1 MQFITFKKSMLSIAL
16 TLFCTASFAQTK
28 VTLDK
33 AGDLSK
39 KIKPAEKFTITSLI
53 VSGSINSDDVRFLRE
68 MAGRDM
74 DGNETDG
81 KLSSLDLSDAKIV
94 TGGGNYYKVKRGF
107 SSFRYYNIK
116 ENDVIDLYMFYN
128 CKSLTT
134 LKLPKTVKKIELYAM
149 QYCKSL
155 QKCTLPENLSEI
167 NDKAFANTNLS
178 EVTFPASLT
187 SIKSKVFY
195 ECSNLKT
202 LRFTSPSVPT
212 FGQDIFEN
220 CSKLEKVYVPK
231 ASLNDYKDKL
241 NLTQKVEFIGEDPN
255 TAGINSLATSKDA
268 VEVERYNAKGQRIN
282 HPVKGMNIIKLSNGK
297 VVKRIER

>member
-94 TGGGNYYKVKRGF
+94 KGGGNYIKVKIGL
-107 SSFRYYNIK
+107 SFRFYNIT
-116 ENDVIDLYMFYN
+116 ENDVVGFYMFYN
-128 CKSLTT
+128 CRSLTS
-134 LKLPKTVKKIELYAM
+134 LKLPKTVKKIEQYAM

-212 FGQDIFEN
+212 FGQDIFED
-220 CSKLEKVYVPK
+220 CSKLEKIYVPK
-231 ASLNDYKDKL
+231 ASLNDYKEKL
-241 NLTQKVEFIGEDPN
+241 NLTQKVQFIGEDPK

>member
-81 KLSSLDLSDAKIV
+81 KLTSLDLSNAKIV
-94 TGGGNYYKVKRGF
+94 MGGGNYIKVKIGL
-107 SSFRYYNIK
+107 SFRFYNIK
-116 ENDVIDLYMFYN
+116 ENDVVDLYMFYN
-128 CKSLTT
+128 CRSLTS
-134 LKLPKTVKKIELYAM
+134 LKLPKTVKRIELYAM

-155 QKCTLPENLSEI
+155 QKCTLPESLSEI

-212 FGQDIFEN
+212 FGQDVFED

-241 NLTQKVEFIGEDPN
+241 NLTQKVEFIGEDPK

>member
-1 MQFITFKKSMLSIAL
+1 
-16 TLFCTASFAQTK
+16 
-28 VTLDK
+28 
-33 AGDLSK
+33 
-39 KIKPAEKFTITSLI
+39 
-53 VSGSINSDDVRFLRE
+53 
-68 MAGRDM
+68 MAGRDI
-74 DGNETDG
+74 DGKETKG

-94 TGGGNYYKVKRGF
+94 TGGGNYIKVKRGL
-107 SSFRYYNIK
+107 SFVSHNITG
-116 ENDVIDLYMFYN
+116 NDVIGFYMFYN
-128 CKSLTT
+128 CRSLTS
-134 LKLPKTVKKIELYAM
+134 LKLPKTVKKIEQYAM

-187 SIKSKVFY
+187 SIKYKAFS
-195 ECSNLKT
+195 ECSDLKT

-212 FGQDIFEN
+212 FNENAFED

-241 NLTQKVEFIGEDPN
+241 NLTQKVEFIGEDPK

>member
-16 TLFCTASFAQTK
+16 TLFCTASFAQTM

-39 KIKPAEKFTITSLI
+39 KIKDTEKFTITSLI
-53 VSGSINSDDVRFLRE
+53 VSGSINSKDVLFLRE

-74 DGNETDG
+74 EGNETDG
-81 KLSSLDLSDAKIV
+81 KLASLDLSNAKIV
-94 TGGGNYYKVKRGF
+94 TGGGNYYKVKRGL
-107 SSFRYYNIK
+107 SFRFYNIV
-116 ENDVIDLYMFYN
+116 ENDVVGNYMFYN
-128 CKSLTT
+128 CRSLTS
-134 LKLPKTVKKIELYAM
+134 LKLPKTVKKIEQNAFYNC
-149 QYCKSL
+149 QSL
-155 QKCTLPENLSEI
+155 KECTLPESLSEI
-167 NDKAFANTNLS
+167 NDKAFAKTKLS

-187 SIKSKVFY
+187 NIKYEAFS

-202 LRFTSPSVPT
+202 LRFTSLSVPT
-212 FGQDIFEN
+212 FGQDVFED

-231 ASLNDYKDKL
+231 ASLNDYKEKL
-241 NLTQKVEFIGEDPN
+241 KLKPTVQFIGEDPN

>member
-16 TLFCTASFAQTK
+16 TLFCTASFAQTV
-28 VTLDK
+28 VTLDN

-39 KIKPAEKFTITSLI
+39 KINETEKFTITSLT
-53 VSGSINSDDVRFLRE
+53 VSGPINSKDVLFQRE
-68 MAGRDM
+68 MAGRDI
-74 DGNETDG
+74 DGKETKG
-81 KLSSLDLSDAKIV
+81 KLSSLDLSNAKIV
-94 TGGGNYYKVKRGF
+94 TGGGNYYKVKRGL
-107 SSFRYYNIK
+107 SFMSHNITG
-116 ENDVIDLYMFYN
+116 NDVVGFYMFYN
-128 CKSLTT
+128 CRSLTS
-134 LKLPKTVKKIELYAM
+134 LKLPKTVKKIEQYAM

-155 QKCTLPENLSEI
+155 QKCTLPESLSEI
-167 NDKAFANTNLS
+167 NDQAFANTSLS

-187 SIKSKVFY
+187 SIKYKAFS

-202 LRFTSPSVPT
+202 LHFTSPSVPT
-212 FGQDIFEN
+212 FGQDAFEN

-241 NLTQKVEFIGEDPN
+241 NLTQKVEFIGEDPK

>member
-16 TLFCTASFAQTK
+16 TLFCTASFAQTM

-39 KIKPAEKFTITSLI
+39 KIKDTEKFTITSLI

-94 TGGGNYYKVKRGF
+94 KGGGNYIKVKRRMF
-107 SSFRYYNIK
+107 TRYYNIT
-116 ENDVIDLYMFYN
+116 ENDVVDLYMFYD
-128 CKSLTT
+128 CRSLTS
-134 LKLPKTVKKIELYAM
+134 LKLPKTVKRIELYAM

-155 QKCTLPENLSEI
+155 QKCTLPESLSEI

-187 SIKSKVFY
+187 SIKSKAFY

>member
-16 TLFCTASFAQTK
+16 TLFCTASFAQTM

-33 AGDLSK
+33 AGELSK

-74 DGNETDG
+74 DGYETDG

-94 TGGGNYYKVKRGF
+94 TGGGNYYKVKRGL
-107 SSFRYYNIK
+107 STKYYNIK
-116 ENDVIDLYMFYN
+116 ENDVVDSHMFYN
-128 CKSLTT
+128 CRSLTS
-134 LKLPKTVKKIELYAM
+134 LKLPKTVKKIEQYAM

-167 NDKAFANTNLS
+167 NDKAFANTSLS

-187 SIKSKVFY
+187 SIKYKAFS
-195 ECSNLKT
+195 ECSDLKT

-212 FGQDIFEN
+212 FGQDIFED

-231 ASLNDYKDKL
+231 ASLNEYKERLKL
-241 NLTQKVEFIGEDPN
+241 KPTVEFIGEDPK

>member
-16 TLFCTASFAQTK
+16 TLFCTASFAQTV

-39 KIKPAEKFTITSLI
+39 KIKDTEKFTITSLT

-94 TGGGNYYKVKRGF
+94 KGGGNYIKVKIGL
-107 SSFRYYNIK
+107 SFRFYNIT
-116 ENDVIDLYMFYN
+116 ENDVVGFYMFYN
-128 CKSLTT
+128 CRSLTS
-134 LKLPKTVKKIELYAM
+134 LKLPKTVKRIELYAM

-155 QKCTLPENLSEI
+155 QKCTLPESLSEI

-202 LRFTSPSVPT
+202 LRFTSSSVPT
-212 FGQDIFEN
+212 FGQDVFED

-231 ASLNDYKDKL
+231 ASLNEYKERLKL
-241 NLTQKVEFIGEDPN
+241 KPTVEFIGEDPK

>member
-1 MQFITFKKSMLSIAL
+1 MQFITFKKSMLIIAL
-16 TLFCTASFAQTK
+16 TLFCTASFAQTV

-39 KIKPAEKFTITSLI
+39 KIKDTEKFTITSLI

-94 TGGGNYYKVKRGF
+94 KGGGNYIKVKIGL
-107 SSFRYYNIK
+107 SFRFYNIT
-116 ENDVIDLYMFYN
+116 ENDVVGFYMFYN
-128 CKSLTT
+128 CRSLTS
-134 LKLPKTVKKIELYAM
+134 LKLPKTVKRIELYAM

-155 QKCTLPENLSEI
+155 QKCTLPESLSEI
-167 NDKAFANTNLS
+167 NDKAFANTSLS

-212 FGQDIFEN
+212 FGQDVFEN

-231 ASLNDYKDKL
+231 ASLNDYKEKL
-241 NLTQKVEFIGEDPN
+241 KLKPTVEFIGEDPN

>member
-16 TLFCTASFAQTK
+16 TLFCTASFAQTV

-33 AGDLSK
+33 AGELSQ
-39 KIKPAEKFTITSLI
+39 KIKQAEKFTITSLI

-94 TGGGNYYKVKRGF
+94 MGGGNYYKVKRGL
-107 SSFRYYNIK
+107 STKYYNIK
-116 ENDVIDLYMFYN
+116 ENDIVDSHMFYN
-128 CKSLTT
+128 CRSLTS
-134 LKLPKTVKKIELYAM
+134 LKLPKTVKKIEQNAFYNC
-149 QYCKSL
+149 QSL
-155 QKCTLPENLSEI
+155 KECTLPESLSEI
-167 NDKAFANTNLS
+167 NDKAFAKTKLS

-187 SIKSKVFY
+187 SIKY
-195 ECSNLKT
+195 EAFSECNNLKT

-212 FGQDIFEN
+212 FGQDVFED

-241 NLTQKVEFIGEDPN
+241 NLTQKVQFIGEDPK

>member
-16 TLFCTASFAQTK
+16 TLFCTASFAQTV

-33 AGDLSK
+33 AGELSK
-39 KIKPAEKFTITSLI
+39 KIKPAEKFTITSLT
-53 VSGSINSDDVRFLRE
+53 VSGPINSDDVRFLRE
-68 MAGRDM
+68 MIGRDM

-81 KLSSLDLSDAKIV
+81 KLTSLDLSNAKFV
-94 TGGGNYYKVKRGF
+94 TGGGNYYKVKRGL
-107 SSFRYYNIK
+107 SFRYYNIV
-116 ENDVIDLYMFYN
+116 ENDVVGNYMFYN

-134 LKLPKTVKKIELYAM
+134 LKLPKTVKKIEQNAFYNC
-149 QYCKSL
+149 QSL
-155 QKCTLPENLSEI
+155 KECTLPESLSEI
-167 NDKAFANTNLS
+167 NDKAFAKTNLS

-187 SIKSKVFY
+187 SIKYKAFS

-202 LRFTSPSVPT
+202 LRFTSSSVPT
-212 FGQDIFEN
+212 FGQDVFED

-231 ASLNDYKDKL
+231 ASLNDYKEKL
-241 NLTQKVEFIGEDPN
+241 KLKPTVQFIGEDPN

>member
-1 MQFITFKKSMLSIAL
+1 MQFITFKKSMLIIAL
-16 TLFCTASFAQTK
+16 TLFCTASFAQTV

-33 AGDLSK
+33 AGELSK
-39 KIKPAEKFTITSLI
+39 KIKPAEKFTITSLT

-94 TGGGNYYKVKRGF
+94 MGGGNYIKVKIGL
-107 SSFRYYNIK
+107 SFRFYNIK
-116 ENDVIDLYMFYN
+116 ENDVVDLYMFYN
-128 CKSLTT
+128 CRSLTS
-134 LKLPKTVKKIELYAM
+134 LKLPKTVKRIELYAM

-155 QKCTLPENLSEI
+155 QKCTLPESLSEI
-167 NDKAFANTNLS
+167 NDKAFANTSLS

-231 ASLNDYKDKL
+231 ASLNDYKEKL
-241 NLTQKVEFIGEDPN
+241 KLKPTVEFIGEDPK

>member
-16 TLFCTASFAQTK
+16 TLFCTTSFAQTV

-33 AGDLSK
+33 AGELSK

-74 DGNETDG
+74 DGYETDG
-81 KLSSLDLSDAKIV
+81 KLSSLDLSNAKIV
-94 TGGGNYYKVKRGF
+94 TGGGNYYKVKRGL
-107 SSFRYYNIK
+107 SFMSHNITG
-116 ENDVIDLYMFYN
+116 NDVVGFYMFYN
-128 CKSLTT
+128 CRSLTS
-134 LKLPKTVKKIELYAM
+134 LKLPKTVKKIEQYAM

-155 QKCTLPENLSEI
+155 QKCTLPESLSEI
-167 NDKAFANTNLS
+167 NDKAFAKTSLS

-187 SIKSKVFY
+187 SIKYKAFS
-195 ECSNLKT
+195 ECSDLKT

-212 FGQDIFEN
+212 FGQDIFED

-241 NLTQKVEFIGEDPN
+241 NLTQEVQFIGEDPN

>member
-39 KIKPAEKFTITSLI
+39 KIKDTEKFTITSLI

-94 TGGGNYYKVKRGF
+94 KGGGNYIKVKIGL
-107 SSFRYYNIK
+107 SFRFYNIT
-116 ENDVIDLYMFYN
+116 ENDVVGFYMFYN
-128 CKSLTT
+128 CRSLTS
-134 LKLPKTVKKIELYAM
+134 LKLPKTVKRIELYAM

-202 LRFTSPSVPT
+202 LRFTSSSVPT
-212 FGQDIFEN
+212 FGQDVFED
-220 CSKLEKVYVPK
+220 CSKLEKVYEPK
-231 ASLNDYKDKL
+231 ASLNEYKERLKL
-241 NLTQKVEFIGEDPN
+241 KPTVEFIGEDPK

>member
-1 MQFITFKKSMLSIAL
+1 M
-16 TLFCTASFAQTK
+16 
-28 VTLDK
+28 VTLDN

-39 KIKPAEKFTITSLI
+39 KINDTEKFTITSLI
-53 VSGSINSDDVRFLRE
+53 VSGPINSKDVLFLRE

-74 DGNETDG
+74 EGNETDG
-81 KLSSLDLSDAKIV
+81 KLASLDLSNAKIV
-94 TGGGNYYKVKRGF
+94 TGGGNYYKVKRGL
-107 SSFRYYNIK
+107 SFRFYNIV
-116 ENDVIDLYMFYN
+116 ENDVVGNYMFYN

-167 NDKAFANTNLS
+167 NDKAFANTSLS

-212 FGQDIFEN
+212 FGQDIFED

-241 NLTQKVEFIGEDPN
+241 KLTQKVQFIGEDPK

>member
-16 TLFCTASFAQTK
+16 TLFCTASFAQTM

-33 AGDLSK
+33 AGELSK

-74 DGNETDG
+74 DGYETDG

-94 TGGGNYYKVKRGF
+94 TGGGNYYKVKRGL
-107 SSFRYYNIK
+107 STKYYNIK
-116 ENDVIDLYMFYN
+116 ENDVVDSHMFYN
-128 CKSLTT
+128 CRSLTS
-134 LKLPKTVKKIELYAM
+134 LKLPKTVKKIEQYAM

-167 NDKAFANTNLS
+167 NDKAFANTSLS

-187 SIKSKVFY
+187 SIKYKAFS

-202 LRFTSPSVPT
+202 LHFTSPSVPT

-231 ASLNDYKDKL
+231 ASLNEYKDKL
-241 NLTQKVEFIGEDPN
+241 KLTQEVQFIGEDPK

>member
-16 TLFCTASFAQTK
+16 TLFCTASFAQTM

-39 KIKPAEKFTITSLI
+39 KINETEKFTITSLI

-74 DGNETDG
+74 DGYETDG
-81 KLSSLDLSDAKIV
+81 KLSSLDLSNAKIV
-94 TGGGNYYKVKRGF
+94 TGGGNYYKVKRGL
-107 SSFRYYNIK
+107 SFMSHNITG
-116 ENDVIDLYMFYN
+116 NDVVGFYMFYN
-128 CKSLTT
+128 CRSLTS

-155 QKCTLPENLSEI
+155 QKCTLPESLSEI
-167 NDKAFANTNLS
+167 NDKAFANTSLS

-187 SIKSKVFY
+187 SIKYKAFS

-212 FGQDIFEN
+212 FGQDVFED
-220 CSKLEKVYVPK
+220 CSKLEKIYVPK
-231 ASLNDYKDKL
+231 ASLNEYKDKL
-241 NLTQKVEFIGEDPN
+241 KLTQKVEFIGEDPK

>member
-39 KIKPAEKFTITSLI
+39 KIKDTEKFTITSLI

-94 TGGGNYYKVKRGF
+94 KGGGNYIKVKIGL
-107 SSFRYYNIK
+107 SFRFYNIT
-116 ENDVIDLYMFYN
+116 ENDVVGFYMFYN
-128 CKSLTT
+128 CRSLTS
-134 LKLPKTVKKIELYAM
+134 LKLPKTVKRIELYAM

-155 QKCTLPENLSEI
+155 QKCTLPESLSEI

-202 LRFTSPSVPT
+202 LRFTSSSVPT
-212 FGQDIFEN
+212 FGQDVFED

-231 ASLNDYKDKL
+231 ASLNEYKERLKL
-241 NLTQKVEFIGEDPN
+241 KPTVEFIGEDPK

-282 HPVKGMNIIKLSNGK
+282 HPVKGMNSIKLSNGK

>member
-94 TGGGNYYKVKRGF
+94 MGGGNYIKVKIGL
-107 SSFRYYNIK
+107 SFRSYNIK
-116 ENDVIDLYMFYN
+116 ENDVVDLYMFYN
-128 CKSLTT
+128 CRSLTS

-155 QKCTLPENLSEI
+155 QKCTLPESLSEI
-167 NDKAFANTNLS
+167 NDKAFANTSLS

-231 ASLNDYKDKL
+231 ASLNDYKEKL
-241 NLTQKVEFIGEDPN
+241 KLKPTVQFIGEDPN

>member
-16 TLFCTASFAQTK
+16 TLFCTASFAQTM

-39 KIKPAEKFTITSLI
+39 KIKDTEKFTITSLI

-94 TGGGNYYKVKRGF
+94 MGGGNYYKVKRGL
-107 SSFRYYNIK
+107 SFRYYNIV
-116 ENDVIDLYMFYN
+116 ENDVVGNYMFYN

-134 LKLPKTVKKIELYAM
+134 LKLPKTVKKIEQNAFYNC
-149 QYCKSL
+149 QSL
-155 QKCTLPENLSEI
+155 KECTLPESLSEI
-167 NDKAFANTNLS
+167 NDKAFAKTNLS

-187 SIKSKVFY
+187 SIKYKAFS

-202 LRFTSPSVPT
+202 LRFTSSSVPT
-212 FGQDIFEN
+212 FGQDVFED
-220 CSKLEKVYVPK
+220 CSKLEKIYVPK
-231 ASLNDYKDKL
+231 ASLNEYKDKL
-241 NLTQKVEFIGEDPN
+241 KLTPKVQFIGEDPN

>member
-16 TLFCTASFAQTK
+16 TLFCTASFAQTV

-39 KIKPAEKFTITSLI
+39 KIKPTEKFTITSLT
-53 VSGSINSDDVRFLRE
+53 VSGSINSDDVLFLRE
-68 MAGRDM
+68 MIGRNM
-74 DGNETDG
+74 EGSETDG
-81 KLSSLDLSDAKIV
+81 RLTSLDLSNAKIV
-94 TGGGNYYKVKRGF
+94 TGGGNYYKVKRGL
-107 SSFRYYNIK
+107 SFRYYNIV
-116 ENDVIDLYMFYN
+116 ENDVVDSHMFYN
-128 CKSLTT
+128 CRSLTS
-134 LKLPKTVKKIELYAM
+134 LKLPKTVKKIEQNAFYNC
-149 QYCKSL
+149 QSL
-155 QKCTLPENLSEI
+155 KECTLPESLSEI
-167 NDKAFANTNLS
+167 NDKAFAKTKLS

-187 SIKSKVFY
+187 SIKYKAFS
-195 ECSNLKT
+195 ECSYLKT
-202 LRFTSPSVPT
+202 LRFTSLSVPT
-212 FGQDIFEN
+212 FGQDVFED

-231 ASLNDYKDKL
+231 ASLNDYKEKL
-241 NLTQKVEFIGEDPN
+241 KLKPTVQFIGEDPN

>member
-1 MQFITFKKSMLSIAL
+1 
-16 TLFCTASFAQTK
+16 
-28 VTLDK
+28 
-33 AGDLSK
+33 
-39 KIKPAEKFTITSLI
+39 
-53 VSGSINSDDVRFLRE
+53 
-68 MAGRDM
+68 
-74 DGNETDG
+74 
-81 KLSSLDLSDAKIV
+81 
-94 TGGGNYYKVKRGF
+94 
-107 SSFRYYNIK
+107 
-116 ENDVIDLYMFYN
+116 MFYN

-231 ASLNDYKDKL
+231 ASLNEYKEKL
-241 NLTQKVEFIGEDPN
+241 KLKPTVEFIGEDPK

>member
-16 TLFCTASFAQTK
+16 TLFCTASFAQTV
-28 VTLDK
+28 VTLDN

-39 KIKPAEKFTITSLI
+39 KIKDTEKFTITSLI

-74 DGNETDG
+74 DGYETDG

-94 TGGGNYYKVKRGF
+94 TGGAKYYKVKRGL
-107 SSFRYYNIK
+107 STKYYNIK
-116 ENDVIDLYMFYN
+116 ENDVVDSHMFYN
-128 CKSLTT
+128 CRSLTS
-134 LKLPKTVKKIELYAM
+134 LKLPKTVKKIEQYAM

-231 ASLNDYKDKL
+231 ASLNEYKDKL
-241 NLTQKVEFIGEDPN
+241 KLTQEVQFIGEDPK

>member
-16 TLFCTASFAQTK
+16 TLFCTASFAQTV

-33 AGDLSK
+33 AGELSK
-39 KIKPAEKFTITSLI
+39 KIKPAEKFTITSLT

-74 DGNETDG
+74 DGYETDG

-94 TGGGNYYKVKRGF
+94 MGGGNYYKVKRGL
-107 SSFRYYNIK
+107 STKYYNIK
-116 ENDVIDLYMFYN
+116 ENDVVDSHMFYN
-128 CKSLTT
+128 CRSLTS
-134 LKLPKTVKKIELYAM
+134 LKLPKTIKKIEQNAFYNC
-149 QYCKSL
+149 QSL
-155 QKCTLPENLSEI
+155 KECTLPESLSEI
-167 NDKAFANTNLS
+167 NDKAFSKTKLS

-187 SIKSKVFY
+187 SIKYKAFS
-195 ECSNLKT
+195 ECSDLKT

-212 FGQDIFEN
+212 FNENAFED
-220 CSKLEKVYVPK
+220 CSKLEKIYVPK

-241 NLTQKVEFIGEDPN
+241 KLTQKVQFIGEDPK

>member
-16 TLFCTASFAQTK
+16 TLFCTASFAQTV

-39 KIKPAEKFTITSLI
+39 KINETEKFTITSLI

-74 DGNETDG
+74 EGNETDG
-81 KLSSLDLSDAKIV
+81 KLSSLDLSNAKIV
-94 TGGGNYYKVKRGF
+94 TGGGNYYKVKRGL
-107 SSFRYYNIK
+107 SFRFYNIV
-116 ENDVIDLYMFYN
+116 ENDVVGNYMFYN
-128 CKSLTT
+128 CKSLTM
-134 LKLPKTVKKIELYAM
+134 LKLPKTVKKIEQNAFYNC
-149 QYCKSL
+149 QSL
-155 QKCTLPENLSEI
+155 KECTLPENLSEI
-167 NDKAFANTNLS
+167 NDKAFAKTNLS

-187 SIKSKVFY
+187 SIKYKAFS

-202 LRFTSPSVPT
+202 LRFTSSSVPT
-212 FGQDIFEN
+212 FGQDIFED

-231 ASLNDYKDKL
+231 ASLNEYKEKL
-241 NLTQKVEFIGEDPN
+241 KLKPTVEFIGEDPK

>member
-16 TLFCTASFAQTK
+16 TLFCTASFAQTV
-28 VTLDK
+28 VTLDN

-39 KIKPAEKFTITSLI
+39 KINETEKFTITSLT
-53 VSGSINSDDVRFLRE
+53 VSGPINSKDVLFLRE
-68 MAGRDM
+68 MAGRDI
-74 DGNETDG
+74 DGKETKG

-94 TGGGNYYKVKRGF
+94 MGGGNYYKVKRGL
-107 SSFRYYNIK
+107 SFMSHNITG
-116 ENDVIDLYMFYN
+116 NDVVGFYMFYN
-128 CKSLTT
+128 CRSLTS
-134 LKLPKTVKKIELYAM
+134 LKLPKTVKKIEQYAM

-155 QKCTLPENLSEI
+155 QKCTLPESLSEI
-167 NDKAFANTNLS
+167 NDKAFANTSLS

-187 SIKSKVFY
+187 SIKYEAFY

-202 LRFTSPSVPT
+202 LRFTSSSVPT

-241 NLTQKVEFIGEDPN
+241 KLTQEVQFIGEDPK

>member
-16 TLFCTASFAQTK
+16 TLFCTASFAQTV

-74 DGNETDG
+74 DGYETDG

-187 SIKSKVFY
+187 SIKYKAFS
-195 ECSNLKT
+195 ECSDLKT
-202 LRFTSPSVPT
+202 LRFTSLSVPT
-212 FGQDIFEN
+212 FGQDVFED

-231 ASLNDYKDKL
+231 ASLNDYKEKL
-241 NLTQKVEFIGEDPN
+241 KLKPTVEFIGEDPN

-282 HPVKGMNIIKLSNGK
+282 HPVKGMNIIKLSNDK

>member
-16 TLFCTASFAQTK
+16 TLFCTASFAQTV
-28 VTLDK
+28 VTLDN

-39 KIKPAEKFTITSLI
+39 KINNTEKFTITSLI

-94 TGGGNYYKVKRGF
+94 KGGGNYIKVKIGL
-107 SSFRYYNIK
+107 SFRFYNIT
-116 ENDVIDLYMFYN
+116 ENDVVGFYMFYN
-128 CKSLTT
+128 CRSLTS
-134 LKLPKTVKKIELYAM
+134 LKLPKTVKRIELYAM

-155 QKCTLPENLSEI
+155 QKCTLPESLSEI

-202 LRFTSPSVPT
+202 LRFTSSSVPT
-212 FGQDIFEN
+212 FGQDIFED

-231 ASLNDYKDKL
+231 ASLNEYKEKL
-241 NLTQKVEFIGEDPN
+241 KLKPTVEFIGEDPK

>member
-74 DGNETDG
+74 DGYETDG

-94 TGGGNYYKVKRGF
+94 MGGGNYIKVKIGL
-107 SSFRYYNIK
+107 SFRSYNIK
-116 ENDVIDLYMFYN
+116 ENDVVDLYMFYN
-128 CKSLTT
+128 CRSLTS

-155 QKCTLPENLSEI
+155 QKCTLPESLSEI
-167 NDKAFANTNLS
+167 NDKAFANTSLS

-231 ASLNDYKDKL
+231 ASLNDYKEKL
-241 NLTQKVEFIGEDPN
+241 KLKPTVQFIGDDPN

>member
-39 KIKPAEKFTITSLI
+39 KIKDTEKFTITSLI

-94 TGGGNYYKVKRGF
+94 KGGGNYIKVKIGL
-107 SSFRYYNIK
+107 SFRFYNIT
-116 ENDVIDLYMFYN
+116 ENDVVGFYMFYN
-128 CKSLTT
+128 CRSLTS
-134 LKLPKTVKKIELYAM
+134 LKLPKTVKRIELYAM

-155 QKCTLPENLSEI
+155 QKCTLPESLSEI

-202 LRFTSPSVPT
+202 LRFTSSSVPT
-212 FGQDIFEN
+212 FGQDVFED

-231 ASLNDYKDKL
+231 ASLNDYKEKL
-241 NLTQKVEFIGEDPN
+241 KLKPTVEFIGEDPK

>member
-16 TLFCTASFAQTK
+16 TLFCTASFAQTM

-39 KIKPAEKFTITSLI
+39 KIKDTEKFTITSLI

-94 TGGGNYYKVKRGF
+94 KGGGNYIKVKIGL
-107 SSFRYYNIK
+107 SFRFYNIT
-116 ENDVIDLYMFYN
+116 ENDVVGFYMFYN
-128 CKSLTT
+128 CRSLTS
-134 LKLPKTVKKIELYAM
+134 LKLPKTVKRIELYAM

-155 QKCTLPENLSEI
+155 QKCTLPESLSEI

-202 LRFTSPSVPT
+202 LRFTSSSVPT
-212 FGQDIFEN
+212 FGQDVFED

-231 ASLNDYKDKL
+231 ASLNDYKEKL
-241 NLTQKVEFIGEDPN
+241 KLKPTVEFIGEDPK

>member
-39 KIKPAEKFTITSLI
+39 KIKDTEKFTITSLI

-94 TGGGNYYKVKRGF
+94 KGGGNYIKVKIGL
-107 SSFRYYNIK
+107 SFRFYNIT
-116 ENDVIDLYMFYN
+116 ENDVVGFYMFYN
-128 CKSLTT
+128 CRSLTS
-134 LKLPKTVKKIELYAM
+134 LKLPKTVKRIELYAM

-155 QKCTLPENLSEI
+155 QKCTLPESLSEI

-202 LRFTSPSVPT
+202 LRFTSSSVPT
-212 FGQDIFEN
+212 FGQDVFED

-231 ASLNDYKDKL
+231 ASLNDYKEKL
-241 NLTQKVEFIGEDPN
+241 NLTQKVEFIGEDPK

>member
-16 TLFCTASFAQTK
+16 TLFCTASFAQTV
-28 VTLDK
+28 VTLDN

-39 KIKPAEKFTITSLI
+39 KINETEKFTITSLI

-94 TGGGNYYKVKRGF
+94 MGGGNYYKVKRGL
-107 SSFRYYNIK
+107 SFRFYNIV
-116 ENDVIDLYMFYN
+116 ENDVVGNYMFYN
-128 CKSLTT
+128 CRSLTS
-134 LKLPKTVKKIELYAM
+134 LKLPKTVKKIEQYAM

-167 NDKAFANTNLS
+167 NDKAFANTSLS

-187 SIKSKVFY
+187 SIKYKAFS
-195 ECSNLKT
+195 ECSDLKT

-231 ASLNDYKDKL
+231 ASLNDYKEKL
-241 NLTQKVEFIGEDPN
+241 NLTQKVQFIGEDPN

>member
-16 TLFCTASFAQTK
+16 TLFCTASFAQTM

-94 TGGGNYYKVKRGF
+94 TGGGNYYKAKRGL
-107 SSFRYYNIK
+107 SFRFYNIV
-116 ENDVIDLYMFYN
+116 ENDVVGNYMFYN
-128 CKSLTT
+128 CRLLTS
-134 LKLPKTVKKIELYAM
+134 LKLPKTVKKIEQNAFYNC
-149 QYCKSL
+149 QSL
-155 QKCTLPENLSEI
+155 KECTLPENLSEI
-167 NDKAFANTNLS
+167 NDKAFTNTNLS

-187 SIKSKVFY
+187 SIKYKAFS

-212 FGQDIFEN
+212 FRQDVFED

-231 ASLNDYKDKL
+231 ASLNDYKEKL
-241 NLTQKVEFIGEDPN
+241 KLKPTVQFIGEDPK

>member
-33 AGDLSK
+33 AGELSQ
-39 KIKPAEKFTITSLI
+39 KIKQAEKFTITSLI

-94 TGGGNYYKVKRGF
+94 MGGGNYYKVKRGL
-107 SSFRYYNIK
+107 STKYYNIK
-116 ENDVIDLYMFYN
+116 ENDIVDSHMFYN
-128 CKSLTT
+128 CRSLTS
-134 LKLPKTVKKIELYAM
+134 LKLPKTVKKIEQNAFYNC
-149 QYCKSL
+149 QSL
-155 QKCTLPENLSEI
+155 KECTLPESLSEI
-167 NDKAFANTNLS
+167 NDKAFAKTKLS

-241 NLTQKVEFIGEDPN
+241 NLTQKVQFIGEDPK